1 MKDEE
6 LFMMGQ
12 TLLLAALLS
21 LWTLL
26 SVLGEMEGN

>member
-6 LFMMGQ
+6 MFMMVQ
-12 TLLLAALLS
+12 TPLMAALLS